1 MGIPRL
7 ERINIGPVKKK
18 KIIRSMSR
26 GPPNIDGMVSRKVDN
41 LSYRTS
47 TDVLRRKFERY
58 GEIGDAY
65 IPRDRSTGESRGF
78 GFVRFKDKRDAS
90 DAIKGMDGY
99 EMDGR
104 ELRVDYARHERPA
117 ARPRDSRRSRSR
129 DRRRSR
135 SRSGGRSR
143 RSRSRSGGRSRRSR
157 SRSGR
162 RSRDRRSRSKS
173 DRSGS
178 RDRKSKSGSPNRD
191 RSGSRDKSR
200 SRSGS
205 R

>member
-117 ARPRDSRRSRSR
+117 ARPRDT
-129 DRRRSR
+129 RRRSR
-135 SRSGGRSR
+135 SRSRDRR